1 MRMNQE
7 VVEGIGRA
15 VTAWRGEVL
24 DFGDSRLRARLP
36 TEEARDL
43 FIARFPGGVGP
54 VGVLVEK
61 DDKPDGVIFR
71 WRARRG

>member
-1 MRMNQE
+1 MRANQE
-7 VVEGIGRA
+7 VAEALGRA

-24 DFGDSRLRARLP
+24 SFGDSTLHAKLP
-36 TEEARDL
+36 TEETRDL
-43 FIARFPGGVGP
+43 FIARFSGGVGP